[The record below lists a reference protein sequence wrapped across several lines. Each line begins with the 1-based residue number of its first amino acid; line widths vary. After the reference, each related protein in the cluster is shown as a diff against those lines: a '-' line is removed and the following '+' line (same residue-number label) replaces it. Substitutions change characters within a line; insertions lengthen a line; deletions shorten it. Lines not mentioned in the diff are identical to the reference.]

1 MKIKLKDI
9 KNDKTYLVNKGDNF
23 IKVSKEYEE
32 ETGRK
37 IFAVKHNNNIR
48 EIFKEVDSD
57 GIIEFIDIKT
67 PDGVKINRRGLF
79 FILYAAIKDLNS
91 EDDLLVN
98 NSLGNGIYCEL
109 KSGIPS
115 EEHLEKI
122 KNIMK
127 DYINKDLEFDK
138 HNIDK
143 FQAIKMFE
151 ENNHMEKS
159 LLFKYRKKTTVNFYK
174 MNGYINYFYG
184 YMPLKTSYL
193 TDFDLIKVDKGFVI
207 VTPNEKCFSK
217 VPKYKHLNKL
227 SATFN
232 EYNEWLKIMEIRTVG
247 ELNDYISKGKHSA
260 TELIR
265 ISEALHEK
273 KYAKIADDII
283 QRNNVRLITLAGPS
297 SSGKTTSS
305 KRISLQLRV
314 NGLRPV
320 EISLDD
326 FFVERDKTPID
337 ENGNYDFESLYA
349 LDLDLF
355 NNILINLINGKEVQL
370 PRFNFVTGKR
380 EWRNNKIRIEKDQ
393 PIIVEGIHGLN
404 EKLTESIPRDKK
416 YKVYVSALTQLN
428 IDKVNRIPTTDSRII
443 RRIVRDFNFRG
454 HDALATIK
462 MWPSVRRGEE
472 HNIFPYQEEA
482 DIMFNSNLIYELS
495 ILKIFAE
502 PLLLRIDNSVPEYSE
517 AKRLLKFLD
526 YFLPITELEEI
537 PRKSVIRE
545 FIGRST
551 FEY

>member
-9 KNDKTYLVNKGDNF
+9 KNDKTYQVEKGDTF
-23 IKVSKEYEE
+23 IGPAREYQE
-32 ETGRK
+32 ETGRTV
-37 IFAVKHNNNIR
+37 FAVKLNNNIR
-48 EIFKEVDSD
+48 EVFKEAHND
-57 GIIEFIDIKT
+57 GEIEFIDIKS

-79 FILYAAIKDLNS
+79 FILHAAIKDIDKDN
-91 EDDLLVN
+91 DLLVN

-109 KSGIPS
+109 KKGIPT
-115 EEHLEKI
+115 ENDLKHI
-122 KNIMK
+122 KEIMK
-127 DYINKDLEFDK
+127 KYIEDDLEFQK
-138 HNIDK
+138 YNIDK
-143 FQAIKMFE
+143 FEAMKMFE
-151 ENNHMEKS
+151 AHNQHDKS

-174 MNGYINYFYG
+174 VNGYINYFYG
-184 YMPLKTSYL
+184 YMPLKTSDL
-193 TDFDLIKVDKGFVI
+193 TDFDLIKVDKGFVL
-207 VTPNEKCFSK
+207 VTPNEKSPSR

-232 EYNEWLKIMEIRTVG
+232 EYNEWLKILEIRTVG

-260 TELIR
+260 IELIR

-283 QRNNVRLITLAGPS
+283 KRRNVRLITLAGPS

-326 FFVERDKTPID
+326 FFVERDKTPLD
-337 ENGNYDFESLYA
+337 EYGNYDFESLYA

-355 NNILINLINGKEVQL
+355 NNILTDLIKGKEVRL
-370 PRFNFVTGKR
+370 PKFNFVTGKR
-380 EWRNNKIRIEKDQ
+380 EWRKNRIQITEDQ

-404 EKLTESIPRDKK
+404 EKLTQSISRDKK

-428 IDKVNRIPTTDSRII
+428 IDRVNRIPTTDSRII

-482 DIMFNSNLIYELS
+482 DVMFNSNLIYELS

-502 PLLLRIDNSVPEYSE
+502 PLLLKIDNSVPEYSE

>member
-1 MKIKLKDI
+1 
-9 KNDKTYLVNKGDNF
+9 
-23 IKVSKEYEE
+23 
-32 ETGRK
+32 
-37 IFAVKHNNNIR
+37 
-48 EIFKEVDSD
+48 
-57 GIIEFIDIKT
+57 
-67 PDGVKINRRGLF
+67 
-79 FILYAAIKDLNS
+79 
-91 EDDLLVN
+91 
-98 NSLGNGIYCEL
+98 
-109 KSGIPS
+109 
-115 EEHLEKI
+115 
-122 KNIMK
+122 
-127 DYINKDLEFDK
+127 
-138 HNIDK
+138 
-143 FQAIKMFE
+143 
-151 ENNHMEKS
+151 
-159 LLFKYRKKTTVNFYK
+159 
-174 MNGYINYFYG
+174 
-184 YMPLKTSYL
+184 MPLRTGDL
-193 TDFDLIKVDKGFVI
+193 TDFNLIKVDKGFVL
-207 VTPNEKCFSK
+207 VTPNEKSPSK

-227 SATFN
+227 SSTFN
-232 EYNEWLKIMEIRTVG
+232 EYNEWLKILEIRTVG
-247 ELNDYISKGKHSA
+247 ELNDYISKGKQSA
-260 TELIR
+260 IELIG

-273 KYAKIADDII
+273 KYAQIADDII
-283 QRNNVRLITLAGPS
+283 KRKNIRLITLAGPS

-326 FFVERDKTPID
+326 FFVERYKTPLD
-337 ENGNYDFESLYA
+337 EYGNYDFESLYA

-355 NNILINLINGKEVQL
+355 NNILTDLIKGKEVRL

-380 EWRNNKIRIEKDQ
+380 EWRNNRIKITEDQ

-404 EKLTESIPRDKK
+404 EKLTKSISRNKK

-428 IDKVNRIPTTDSRII
+428 IDRVNRIPTTDSRII

-482 DIMFNSNLIYELS
+482 DVMFNSNLIYELS

-502 PLLLRIDNSVPEYSE
+502 PLLLKIDNSVPEYSE